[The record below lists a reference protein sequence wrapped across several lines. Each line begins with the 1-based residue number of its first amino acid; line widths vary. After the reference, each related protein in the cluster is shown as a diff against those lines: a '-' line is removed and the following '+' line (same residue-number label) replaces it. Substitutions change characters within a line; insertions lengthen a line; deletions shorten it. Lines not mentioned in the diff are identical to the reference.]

1 MTIPPEK
8 LKNLIRA
15 VAATRPDEIGCDEC
29 FQQVDVFVE
38 QVIAGKPSDAAM
50 QLVEQHLTMCTSC
63 QEEYQALLDALQLA
77 QDEK

>member
-1 MTIPPEK
+1 
-8 LKNLIRA
+8 
-15 VAATRPDEIGCDEC
+15 
-29 FQQVDVFVE
+29 
-38 QVIAGKPSDAAM
+38 M